1 MGQANRYVTGMILAA
16 AIVIFGGFFFLRGA
30 VRTVHNAEFEMSYN
44 MPRPKNALY
53 NFFFGLEGREIDRKE
68 VNPFKEKEGTTKAA
82 GIRKDAPKI
91 PAAAKTAA
99 AQKAAAK
106 AVIAAPAGPKVIVN
120 AATPAAESTRSSGEI
135 SENNTQ
141 GGANVMT
148 TSYPGAAQA
157 GADADKDKDIMSGA
171 QWRSLVV
178 GQPTKEN
185 VMKLVAAFNS
195 KEVDAG
201 TLYLIMGDLMQSSNA
216 ETQSQGL
223 LIGQNVPSLKSFA
236 IVSENYDKL
245 DASVKKN
252 ADEYLAG
259 YMQSSKLGILAMAL
273 QSENSQVVYHAAQAM
288 VTGLTK
294 VKSGQGTV
302 TGGTRLD
309 SVRGVV
315 ASSTGKSYSQFVSIL
330 QNLVTTGD
338 SSVVPLAQSA
348 LTQIQALPN
357 T

>member
-16 AIVIFGGFFFLRGA
+16 AIIIFGGFYFLRGA
-30 VRTVHNAEFEMSYN
+30 VKTVSNAEFDMSYS

-53 NFFFGLEGREIDRKE
+53 NFFFGLEGREIDRQE
-68 VNPFKEKEGTTKAA
+68 VNPFKEKNGTSQAA
-82 GIRKDAPKI
+82 GVRKDGPKI

-99 AQKAAAK
+99 AQKPAAK
-106 AVIAAPAGPKVIVN
+106 PVIAAPAKPKLTVN
-120 AATPAAESTRSSGEI
+120 ATTPAAESVRSSGEV

-141 GGANVMT
+141 GGVNVMT
-148 TSYPGAAQA
+148 TSYPGVAQT
-157 GADADKDKDIMSGA
+157 GEEEKDKDTLSAA

-185 VMKLVAAFNS
+185 VMKLVAAFGA
-195 KEVDAG
+195 KDVDAG
-201 TLYLIMGDLMQSSNA
+201 TLYTIMSDLMQSSNA

-223 LIGQNVPSLKSFA
+223 LIGQSVPSYNSFS
-236 IVSENYDKL
+236 IVSVNYEKL
-245 DASVKKN
+245 DASVKKS
-252 ADEYLAG
+252 ADDYLAG

-273 QSENSQVVYHAAQAM
+273 QSENTQVVYHAAQAM

-302 TGGTRLD
+302 TGGNRYD

-315 ASSTGKSYSQFVSIL
+315 ASSSGKSYSQFVSIL
-330 QNLVTTGD
+330 QNLVTNGD
-338 SSVVPLAQSA
+338 SSVAGLAQSA
-348 LTQIQALPN
+348 LTQIQALSN